1 MKHQHRE
8 LASTILYPIY
18 IYIICDLSHVVV
30 HQCIVGQD
38 SVEDGGSLMCSMEEE
53 T

>member
-1 MKHQHRE
+1 MKHQYPE
-8 LASTILYPIY
+8 LASTIFYP
-18 IYIICDLSHVVV
+18 IYIICDLSHMVI
-30 HQCIVGQD
+30 HQCIVGRD